1 MTELLYYRDGY
12 LKSVDARVIDVK
24 ADGIILDKTI
34 FYPECGGQPGD
45 RGTFGS
51 FIIKDTQKS
60 ESGEPLHLIDGAK
73 PNIGDTLTLTLDWAH
88 RYKFM
93 IEHSAQHLLSAT
105 LFRVFGIGTV
115 AVHQGEKI
123 LTIET
128 DKAEIDD
135 DVLLKAEDIANV
147 HVREGLRI
155 YQEEV
160 EHKEAEE
167 LHMRRSIKVEGRVK
181 LVFIENLDVVA
192 CGGVH
197 VSNSREIGEIHYLGK
212 ELIRGHV
219 RTIWCV
225 SDEAVED
232 RRENERALKGAY
244 KLLSAARDTLSASIS
259 RVLDENIELKRKVK
273 SLEEVAAK
281 AEFNDAIANNGKLI
295 IFKTELSLDAF
306 MHLLSG
312 DIEAFIVNECN
323 RTFLYYGTRERFIAL
338 KERLSLRGGGKSLLF
353 RGSYSQDAILDKAED
368 ILRS

>member
-1 MTELLYYRDGY
+1 MTDLLYYRDGY
-12 LKSVDARVIDVK
+12 LKNIDATVVDVK
-24 ADGIILDKTI
+24 DNGIILDRTI

-51 FIIKDTQKS
+51 FIIRDTQKD
-60 ESGEPLHLIDGAK
+60 ENGEPLHLIDGAK

-88 RYKFM
+88 RYKYM

-105 LFRVFGIGTV
+105 LFKEFGIGTV

-128 DKAEIDD
+128 DKDEIED
-135 DVLLKAEDIANV
+135 DVLLKAEDSANV

-181 LVFIENLDVVA
+181 LVFIDRLDVVA

-197 VSNSREIGEIHYLGK
+197 VANSREIGEIHYVRK

-225 SDEAVED
+225 SNEAIED
-232 RRENERALKGAY
+232 RRENERALKNAY
-244 KLLSAARDTLSASIS
+244 KLLSATRESLSDSIS
-259 RVLDENIELKRKVK
+259 RLLDENLELKRKVK

-281 AEFNDAIANNGKLI
+281 AEFNDALADKSKPI

-306 MHLLSG
+306 MHLLFG
-312 DIEAFIVNECN
+312 DAETFIVNESN
-323 RTFLYYGTRERFIAL
+323 NTFLYYGSKERFSVL
-338 KERLSLRGGGKSLLF
+338 KSKLNLRGGGKSVIF
-353 RGSYSQDAILDKAED
+353 RGSYSQDGILDKAGD